1 MAWRA
6 EPFDLPSWWA
16 SYALQRYGAADPGAA
31 EAWSILGR
39 TVYGRTQEAK
49 SMYGEKARDG
59 LLSYMWSGPEEAPQ
73 VSSRHARPTSV
84 TSNDSC
90 LFRHVRA
97 RSERESGESGGATAV
112 MLCGGERECERECV

>member
-1 MAWRA
+1 
-6 EPFDLPSWWA
+6 
-16 SYALQRYGAADPGAA
+16 
-31 EAWSILGR
+31 
-39 TVYGRTQEAK
+39 
-49 SMYGEKARDG
+49 MYGEKARDG

-97 RSERESGESGGATAV
+97 RSERESGESGGATAAGHR
-112 MLCGGERECERECV
+112 LGFGLRSPSGLTSLRSGGHGGC